1 MCTSPTHLLPKWYVP
16 GREGAEPAPQSHRL
30 GHGPDTNPQSQSLQ
44 PYLSAVRTLLTVA
57 VSLDNFASQVAERHN
72 RPEIEAGVLPELL
85 LNPMTVARNEKELVL
100 IEPSVNLV
108 RVSIKIKQVDDIEE
122 ILVHKFTRFLTQR
135 AESFFI
141 LRRVPIKGYDI
152 SFLVTNFHTEQML
165 KHKLVDF
172 IIEFMEDVDKE
183 ISEMKLFLN
192 ARARFVAE
200 AYLTQF
206 D

>member
-1 MCTSPTHLLPKWYVP
+1 ML
-16 GREGAEPAPQSHRL
+16 
-30 GHGPDTNPQSQSLQ
+30 
-44 PYLSAVRTLLTVA
+44 
-57 VSLDNFASQVAERHN
+57 
-72 RPEIEAGVLPELL
+72 I
-85 LNPMTVARNEKELVL
+85 ARNENEQIL
-100 IEPSVNLV
+100 IEPSINSV
-108 RVSIKIKQVDDIEE
+108 RISIKIKQADEIEQ

-135 AESFFI
+135 AEHFFI
-141 LRRVPIKGYDI
+141 LRRVPIQGYDI
-152 SFLVTNFHTEQML
+152 SFLITNFHTEKML

-200 AYLTQF
+200 AYLTPF